1 MLHVLRMGCRATR
14 TASMCSRRPLE
25 FVRQRHTETLLPKS
39 VGWLDPLAR
48 HMVSFPEYM
57 GLMDLGLAYPY
68 TYSVVAV
75 TILLRSCVSIP
86 LALWQHRRNDR
97 LAQVVL
103 PEWRVWQRQIPAS
116 VWQRHQPRDGTPP
129 SAEKENLVTHT
140 IQRKLGEKWSH
151 LMSLYH
157 CSPTMTT
164 LTSLAVHIPLFVLL
178 TMLLRQTAFF
188 PDTPLA
194 QELVPWWS
202 PDETFAAE
210 SAATRQIL
218 LDKGLDP
225 GMADR
230 LTKLGGPTL
239 ADRDPTFTMPLA
251 CGSLNMVNVEL
262 TSWTRQQRRVRES
275 DLGLS
280 TEQEADLEEES
291 PRARI
296 LSNALRVGAILSIPI
311 ACQVPSILLVYWC
324 TSSVMTLGTNL
335 YFARQSAKL

>member
-1 MLHVLRMGCRATR
+1 
-14 TASMCSRRPLE
+14 
-25 FVRQRHTETLLPKS
+25 
-39 VGWLDPLAR
+39 
-48 HMVSFPEYM
+48 
-57 GLMDLGLAYPY
+57 
-68 TYSVVAV
+68 
-75 TILLRSCVSIP
+75 
-86 LALWQHRRNDR
+86 
-97 LAQVVL
+97 
-103 PEWRVWQRQIPAS
+103 
-116 VWQRHQPRDGTPP
+116 
-129 SAEKENLVTHT
+129 
-140 IQRKLGEKWSH
+140 
-151 LMSLYH
+151 
-157 CSPTMTT
+157 MTT

-280 TEQEADLEEES
+280 TEQEADLEEEP

-335 YFARQSAKL
+335 YFARHSAKL